1 MKIIEIQEKTFPI
14 NSDIKNAYI
23 SFAKMDC
30 SVVAIKTDVQINGE
44 NIIGYGFHSNGRY
57 AVGELLKKRFIPR
70 LKEVSSKSL
79 INDDGDNFS
88 PEKIWKILMQN
99 EKPGG
104 HGERSTAVGTI
115 DMAIWDIVSKIEQ
128 VPLYELLAKKYGDGK
143 FTNKIFVYAAG
154 GYYYPGKDIPMLM
167 DEMKSY
173 LNMGFTTVKMKIG
186 GAPLVEDLKRIES
199 VLKLVGSGKNL
210 CVDANGR
217 FNLKTAIEYGNA
229 LEQYKLKWFEEAG
242 DPLDYQLN
250 AELSKNYKNSLA
262 TGENLFSMQDSRNLI
277 RYGGMRKDIDWLQ
290 FDCSLSYGLVE
301 YLKTLSMMKEY
312 NWSSRRVIPHG
323 GHQLSCNIAA
333 GLNLGGNEI
342 YPSLFQP
349 FGGFP
354 DESLVEDSFVTFP
367 KFIGM
372 GYEKKEKLYNLFKK
386 LFSKNF

>member
-30 SVVAIKTDVQINGE
+30 SVVAIKTDVKINGE

-70 LKEVSSKSL
+70 LKEASSKSL
-79 INDDGDNFS
+79 VNDVGDNFS

-167 DEMKSY
+167 EEMKSY

-186 GAPLVEDLKRIES
+186 GASLVEDLKRIES

-217 FNLKTAIEYGNA
+217 FDLKTAIEYGKA

-372 GYEKKEKLYNLFKK
+372 GYEKKEKLNNLLKK
-386 LFSKNF
+386 LFFH

>member
-1 MKIIEIQEKTFPI
+1 MKIIDIQEKTFPI
-14 NSDIKNAYI
+14 SSDIKNAYI

-30 SVVAIKTDVQINGE
+30 SVVAIKTDVKINGE

-57 AVGELLKKRFIPR
+57 AVSELLKKRFIPR

-217 FNLKTAIEYGNA
+217 FDLKTAIEYGKA
-229 LEQYKLKWFEEAG
+229 LEQYELKWFEEAG

-354 DESLVEDSFVTFP
+354 DESLVENSFVTFP

-372 GYEKKEKLYNLFKK
+372 GYEKKEKLNNLLKK
-386 LFSKNF
+386 LFFH

>member
-30 SVVAIKTDVQINGE
+30 SVVAIKTDVKINGE
-44 NIIGYGFHSNGRY
+44 KVIGYGFHSNGRY
-57 AVGELLKKRFIPR
+57 AVSELLKKRFIPR
-70 LKEVSSKSL
+70 LKEADSKSL

-167 DEMKSY
+167 EEMKSY

-186 GAPLVEDLKRIES
+186 GASLVEDLKRIES

-217 FNLKTAIEYGNA
+217 FNLKTAIEYGKA

>member
-1 MKIIEIQEKTFPI
+1 MKIIDIQEKIVPI
-14 NSDIKNAYI
+14 SSEIKNAYI

-30 SVVAIKTDVQINGE
+30 SVVAIKTDVKIDGE
-44 NIIGYGFHSNGRY
+44 NVIGYGFHSNGRY
-57 AVGELLKKRFIPR
+57 AVSELLTKRFIPR
-70 LKEVSSKSL
+70 LKAAEEKEL
-79 INDDGDNFS
+79 LNHEGNNFS
-88 PEKIWKILMQN
+88 PEKIWKILMRN

-173 LNMGFTTVKMKIG
+173 LNLGFTTVKMKIG

-217 FNLKTAIEYGNA
+217 FDLKTAIEYGKA
-229 LEQYKLKWFEEAG
+229 LEQYELKWFEEAG

-372 GYEKKEKLYNLFKK
+372 GYEKKEKLNNLLKK
-386 LFSKNF
+386 LFFH

>member
-1 MKIIEIQEKTFPI
+1 MKIIDIQEKTFPI
-14 NSDIKNAYI
+14 SSDIKNAYI

-30 SVVAIKTDVQINGE
+30 SVVAIKTDVKINGE

-70 LKEVSSKSL
+70 LKEASSKSL
-79 INDDGDNFS
+79 INDGGDNFS

-115 DMAIWDIVSKIEQ
+115 DMAIWDIVSKIEE
-128 VPLYELLAKKYGDGK
+128 VPLYEHLAKKYGDGK

-186 GAPLVEDLKRIES
+186 GATLVEDLKRIES

-217 FNLKTAIEYGNA
+217 FDLKTAIEYGKA

-372 GYEKKEKLYNLFKK
+372 GYEKKEKLNNLLKE
-386 LFSKNF
+386 LFFH

>member
-1 MKIIEIQEKTFPI
+1 MKIIDIQEKIVPI
-14 NSDIKNAYI
+14 SSEIKNAYI

-30 SVVAIKTDVQINGE
+30 SVVAIKTDVKIDGE
-44 NIIGYGFHSNGRY
+44 NVIGYGFHSNGRY
-57 AVGELLKKRFIPR
+57 AVSELLTKRFIPR
-70 LKEVSSKSL
+70 LKAAEEKEL
-79 INDDGDNFS
+79 LNHEGNNFS
-88 PEKIWKILMQN
+88 PEKIWKILMRN

-173 LNMGFTTVKMKIG
+173 LNLGFTTVKMKIG

-217 FNLKTAIEYGNA
+217 FDLKTAIEYGKA
-229 LEQYKLKWFEEAG
+229 LEQYELKWFEEAG

-372 GYEKKEKLYNLFKK
+372 GYEKKAKLNNLFKK
-386 LFSKNF
+386 LFSNNF

>member
-1 MKIIEIQEKTFPI
+1 MKIVEIQEKTFPI
-14 NSDIKNAYI
+14 NSEIKNAYI
-23 SFAKMDC
+23 NFAKMDC
-30 SVVAIKTDVQINGE
+30 SVISIKTDIKINGE

-57 AVGELLKKRFIPR
+57 AVSELLKKRFIPR
-70 LKEVSSKSL
+70 LKEADSKSL
-79 INDDGDNFS
+79 LNDTGNNFS

-115 DMAIWDIVSKIEQ
+115 DMAVWDIVSKIEQ
-128 VPLYELLAKKYGDGK
+128 VPLYEYLAKKYGNGK

-154 GYYYPGKDIPMLM
+154 GYYYPGKDIPMLIN
-167 DEMKSY
+167 EMKSY
-173 LNMGFTTVKMKIG
+173 LEMGFTTVKMKIG
-186 GAPLVEDLKRIES
+186 GAPLAEDLKRIES
-199 VLKLVGSGKNL
+199 VLKLVGNGKNL

-217 FNLKTAIEYGNA
+217 FDLKTAIQYGKA
-229 LEQYKLKWFEEAG
+229 LEQYNLKWFEEAG
-242 DPLDYQLN
+242 DPLDYKLN
-250 AELSKNYKNSLA
+250 AELSMNYKNSLA

-277 RYGGMRKDIDWLQ
+277 RYGGMRKNIDWLQ

-301 YLKTLSMMKEY
+301 YLKTLNMMKEHD
-312 NWSSRRVIPHG
+312 WSSTRVIPHG

-354 DESLVEDSFVTFP
+354 DKSLVENSFVTFP

-372 GYEKKEKLYNLFKK
+372 GYEKKEKLNNLFKK
-386 LFSKNF
+386 LFN